1 MDAEIDALAAE
12 HGFSGVVSVDR
23 SGEVEVRRAYG
34 FAHRAYGVP
43 NTVDTRFA
51 IASGTKGFT
60 ALVIA
65 SLVERGVLALAT
77 SARSLLGDDLPLI
90 RDDVTV
96 AHLLG
101 HTSGIGDY
109 LDEAGGWEPT
119 DHVLPVPVHRLA
131 TAEDYLAVLDGFP
144 TAFPPGD
151 HFAYCNGGYVVL
163 ALLAERAAAT
173 PYHDLVRDTVLTP
186 AGMAHTGFFR
196 SDELPTRTATGYLT
210 PTRTNV
216 LHLPVRGVGDGGL
229 FTTAADLTA
238 FWAALFAGRVVSADM
253 FANLVRPRTEETG
266 EPFRYGLG
274 FWLQRGG
281 PAVVLEGMDA
291 GISFRSMHDPSTR
304 LTHTVLSNDS
314 EGAWPIGQH
323 LQKTHTP

>member
-23 SGEVEVRRAYG
+23 RGQVEVRRAYG
-34 FAHRAYGVP
+34 SAHRAYGVP
-43 NTVDTRFA
+43 NAVDTRFA

-60 ALVIA
+60 ALAVA
-65 SLVERGVLALAT
+65 GLVERGVLALST
-77 SARSLLGDDLPLI
+77 PARSLLGDDLPLI

-96 AHLLG
+96 EHLLG

-109 LDEAGGWEPT
+109 LDEDGWEPA
-119 DHVLPVPVHRLA
+119 DYVLPVPVHGLA
-131 TAEDYLAVLDGFP
+131 GAEDYLAVLDGFP

-151 HFAYCNGGYVVL
+151 RFAYCNGGYVVL
-163 ALLAERAAAT
+163 ALLAERAAGT
-173 PYHDLVRDTVLTP
+173 PYHDLVRATVLGP
-186 AGMAHTGFFR
+186 AGMADSGFSR
-196 SDELPTRTATGYLT
+196 YDELPARTATGYLS

-238 FWAALFAGRVVSADM
+238 FWAALFAGRVVSADLL
-253 FANLVRPRTEETG
+253 AELVRPRTEETG
-266 EPFRYGLG
+266 EPFGYGLG

-281 PAVVLEGMDA
+281 PAVVLEGMDP
-291 GISFRSMHDPSTR
+291 GISFRSVHDPSTG

-314 EGAWPIGQH
+314 DGAWPISRY
-323 LQKTHTP
+323 LRETLAP